1 MADTEEMRA
10 DTRLSPLA
18 AEAAHMP
25 RAEQE
30 AARRPSGE
38 RYLNREVSWLD
49 FNARVLSQAEDLGLP
64 LLERAKFLAIFSSN
78 LDEFFQVRVAGL
90 KDQVAA
96 DVGVPSPDGRSA
108 GQQLQEVR
116 TTLLGLVERLVAAY
130 DEVAG
135 DLAKNGI
142 DVVGMDD
149 LTEAQRAGL
158 DEVFHDRIFPVLT
171 PLAVDPSHPFPYISN
186 LSLNLAVIVAD
197 PQNGQ
202 RRFARVKVPPL
213 LPRFVGVPDAGPA
226 GGQER
231 STFVPLEQVIAVHL
245 DQLFPGMEVIEHHA
259 FRVTRNADLTLED
272 EEAEDLLA
280 LVEIELRRR
289 RFGRAVRLEV
299 GPSMTDEARRLLVR
313 ELELHPDDLYD
324 IPGPLDLTGLFALCG
339 LDRPDLKDPPH
350 NPATPRRLA
359 SSDDEPVDVFSVIRE
374 RDVLVHHPYE
384 SFGASVEAFIQQ
396 AANDPHVLAIKQ
408 TLYRTSSDSPIVK
421 SLIRAA
427 ERGKQVAALVELKA
441 RFDEQANVAWARA
454 LEEAGVHVVYGLVGL
469 KTHSKTALV
478 VRQEPDGIRRYVHIG
493 TGNYNSKTA
502 RIYEDIG
509 LLSADPDLG
518 ADLSDL
524 FNLLTGYSRQTVYR
538 RILLAPTTL
547 RSRIVKLIEVET
559 DAARSGRPGRVVF
572 KLNSLADP
580 KVIDALYEA
589 SDAGVEVDLIVRGI
603 CCLRPGV
610 PGLSER
616 IRVRSLVGRF
626 LEHSRI
632 YAFGDGDER
641 PVRYLIGSA
650 DMMPRNLDRRVEVCV
665 QVDEAEARKRLSQ
678 VLEINLA
685 DDTLSWTLGPD
696 GGWERVKQA
705 DPDNPCNAQVI
716 LADKAQH
723 RARRQPKEIVDEDSS
738 GAGDLLSYS

>member
-1 MADTEEMRA
+1 MANTEELTV

-18 AEAAHMP
+18 AEAADMP

-30 AARRPSGE
+30 AALSPSGD
-38 RYLNREVSWLD
+38 RYLNRELSWLD
-49 FNARVLSQAEDLGLP
+49 FNARVLALAEDPEAP
-64 LLERAKFLAIFSSN
+64 LLERAKFLAIFASN
-78 LDEFFQVRVAGL
+78 LDEFFQVRIAGL

-96 DVGVPSPDGRSA
+96 NVSIPSPDGRTP
-108 GQQLQEVR
+108 GQQLDEVR
-116 TTLLGLVERLVAAY
+116 TAVVDLVDRHVTAY
-130 DEVAG
+130 A
-135 DLAKNGI
+135 DLAKGLAGHGI
-142 DVVGMDD
+142 EIVHIDEVTD
-149 LTEAQRAGL
+149 AQR
-158 DEVFHDRIFPVLT
+158 DELNRVFEDRIFPVLT

-197 PQNGQ
+197 AQTGQ

-213 LPRFVGVPDAGPA
+213 LPRFVAVEDSQHNGAA
-226 GGQER
+226 R
-231 STFVPLEQVIAVHL
+231 ATFVPLEQLIAAHL
-245 DQLFPGMEVIEHHA
+245 NRLFSGMEVLEHHA

-272 EEAEDLLA
+272 EEADDLLA

-289 RFGRAVRLEV
+289 RFGRAVRVEV
-299 GPSMTDEARRLLVR
+299 EPSMTGEVRELLVR
-313 ELELHPDDLYD
+313 ELELDPDDLYD
-324 IPGPLDLTGLFALCG
+324 VPGPLDLSGLSALAA
-339 LDRPDLKDPPH
+339 LDRRDLKDAPH
-350 NPATPRRLA
+350 KPATPRRLSA
-359 SSDDEPVDVFSVIRE
+359 RDDEPVDLFEVIRE

-384 SFGASVEAFIQQ
+384 SFTASVEAFIKQ
-396 AANDPHVLAIKQ
+396 AASDPHVLAIKQ

-509 LLSADPDLG
+509 LLSCDPDLG
-518 ADLSDL
+518 ADLTDL
-524 FNLLTGYSRQTVYR
+524 FNLLTGYSRQTRYR
-538 RILLAPTTL
+538 KILLAPTSL
-547 RSRIVKLIEVET
+547 RNRIVELIGAEAE
-559 DAARSGRPGRVVF
+559 AARQGGSGRIVM
-572 KLNSLADP
+572 KMNSLVDP
-580 KVIDALYEA
+580 KVIDALYDA
-589 SDAGVEVDLIVRGI
+589 SAAGAEVDLIVRGI

-610 PGLSER
+610 AGLSER
-616 IRVRSLVGRF
+616 IRVKSIVGRF

-632 YAFGDGDER
+632 YAFGDGEAR

-665 QVDEAEARKRLSQ
+665 QVDEAEARKRLAE
-678 VLEINLA
+678 VLEANLT
-685 DDTLSWTLGPD
+685 DDRLSWSLGPQ
-696 GGWERVKQA
+696 GRWERIEPK
-705 DPDNPCNAQVI
+705 DPDHPFNAHVF
-716 LADKAQH
+716 LAERTQK
-723 RARRQPKEIVDEDSS
+723 RARRRREEVAEATPLRSHR
-738 GAGDLLSYS
+738 

>member
-1 MADTEEMRA
+1 MADTEEKTL

-18 AEAAHMP
+18 AELADLP

-30 AARRPSGE
+30 AALRPSGE
-38 RYLNREVSWLD
+38 RYLNRELSWLD
-49 FNARVLSQAEDLGLP
+49 FNARVLAQAEQGDLP
-64 LLERAKFLAIFSSN
+64 LLERAKFLAIFANN
-78 LDEFFQVRVAGL
+78 LDEFFQVRIAGL

-96 DVGVPSPDGRSA
+96 DVGVPSPDGRTP
-108 GQQLQEVR
+108 GEQLQEVR
-116 TTLLGLVERLVAAY
+116 TALVGLVKRHVAAY
-130 DEVAG
+130 QEVSAS
-135 DLAKNGI
+135 LVTHGI
-142 DVVGMDD
+142 EVVRIEEVGARQR
-149 LTEAQRAGL
+149 EAL
-158 DEVFHDRIFPVLT
+158 DQVFHDRIFPVLT

-186 LSLNLAVIVAD
+186 LSLNLAVIVGD
-197 PQNGQ
+197 PHTGQ

-213 LPRFVGVPDAGPA
+213 LPRFVAVPGDDDRQG
-226 GGQER
+226 R
-231 STFVPLEQVIAVHL
+231 STFVPLEQLIAVHL
-245 DQLFPGMEVIEHHA
+245 DRLFPGMEAVEHHA

-272 EEAEDLLA
+272 EEADDLLA

-289 RFGRAVRLEV
+289 RFGRAVRVEV
-299 GPSMTDEARRLLVR
+299 EPSMTDEVRELLVR

-324 IPGPLDLTGLFALCG
+324 IPGPLDLTGLFALCA

-350 NPATPRRLA
+350 VPATPRRLT
-359 SSDDEPVDVFSVIRE
+359 SSDDEPLDIFAVLRE

-384 SFGASVEAFIQQ
+384 SFAASVEAFIQQ
-396 AANDPHVLAIKQ
+396 AAVDPHVLTIKQ

-502 RIYEDIG
+502 RTYEDIG
-509 LLSADPDLG
+509 LLSSDPDLG
-518 ADLSDL
+518 ADLTDL
-524 FNLLTGYSRQTVYR
+524 FNLLTGYSRQTRYR
-538 RILLAPTTL
+538 KILLAPTTL
-547 RSRIVKLIEVET
+547 RNRIIELVE
-559 DAARSGRPGRVVF
+559 AEAGVARDGGPGRVVF
-572 KLNSLADP
+572 KMNSLVDP
-580 KVIDALYEA
+580 KVIEALYRA
-589 SDAGVEVDLIVRGI
+589 SNAGVEIDLVVRGI

-632 YAFGDGDER
+632 YAFGDGEEH

-665 QVDEAEARKRLSQ
+665 QIDEPESRKRLAE
-678 VLEINLA
+678 VLASNLS
-685 DDTLSWTLGPD
+685 DDCLAWTLGPD
-696 GGWERVKQA
+696 GTWQRVEPA
-705 DPDNPCNAQVI
+705 DPAQRHNTQSF
-716 LADKAQH
+716 LAERTQR
-723 RARRQPKEIVDEDSS
+723 RARRQSEEATSS
-738 GAGDLLSYS
+738 EPLLQRR

>member
-1 MADTEEMRA
+1 MTDTEELTV

-18 AEAAHMP
+18 AEAADVP

-30 AARRPSGE
+30 AALRPSGD
-38 RYLNREVSWLD
+38 RYLNRELSWLD
-49 FNARVLSQAEDLGLP
+49 FNARVLAQAEDPESP
-64 LLERAKFLAIFSSN
+64 LLERAKFLAIFANN

-96 DVGVPSPDGRSA
+96 DVGVPSPDGRNPKEQLEQLRSA
-108 GQQLQEVR
+108 VVD
-116 TTLLGLVERLVAAY
+116 LVERNVAAY
-130 DEVAG
+130 G
-135 DLAKNGI
+135 DLAKGLATHGI
-142 DVVGMDD
+142 EVVQIDQVSD
-149 LTEAQRAGL
+149 PQRAEL
-158 DEVFHDRIFPVLT
+158 NRVFEDRIFPVLT

-197 PQNGQ
+197 AHTGQ

-213 LPRFVGVPDAGPA
+213 LPRFVAVADNQSDGAA
-226 GGQER
+226 AR
-231 STFVPLEQVIAVHL
+231 STFVPLEQLIAAHL
-245 DQLFPGMEVIEHHA
+245 DRLFHGMEVVEHHA

-272 EEAEDLLA
+272 EEADDLLA

-289 RFGRAVRLEV
+289 RFGRAVRVEV
-299 GPSMTDEARRLLVR
+299 EPSMTVEVRELLVR

-324 IPGPLDLTGLFALCG
+324 IPGPLDLSGLWALYA
-339 LDRPDLKDPPH
+339 LERSDLKDPPH
-350 NPATPRRLA
+350 HPATPRRLIPP
-359 SSDDEPVDVFSVIRE
+359 DDEPLDIFEVIRE

-384 SFGASVEAFIQQ
+384 SFTATVEAFIQQ
-396 AANDPHVLAIKQ
+396 AAADPHVLAIKQ

-493 TGNYNSKTA
+493 TGNYNSNTA
-502 RIYEDIG
+502 RIYEDLG
-509 LLSADPDLG
+509 LLSCDPDLG
-518 ADLSDL
+518 ADLTDL
-524 FNLLTGYSRQTVYR
+524 FNLLTGYSRQTRYR
-538 RILLAPTTL
+538 RIILAPTDL
-547 RSRIVKLIEVET
+547 RIRIIELIGDEVDASRRG
-559 DAARSGRPGRVVF
+559 ARGRVVM
-572 KLNSLADP
+572 KMNSLVDP
-580 KVIDALYEA
+580 KVIEALYAA
-589 SDAGVEVDLIVRGI
+589 SEAGVEVDLVVRGI

-610 PGLSER
+610 PGLSEH
-616 IRVRSLVGRF
+616 IRVKSIVGRF

-632 YAFGDGDER
+632 YAFGDGEER

-665 QVDEAEARKRLSQ
+665 QVDDHHARERLAE
-678 VLEINLA
+678 VLEANLA
-685 DDTLSWTLGPD
+685 DDRLSWTLGPD
-696 GGWERVKQA
+696 GRWARV
-705 DPDNPCNAQVI
+705 DPDDPEHPGNAQLF
-716 LADKAQH
+716 LAERTQK
-723 RARRQPKEIVDEDSS
+723 RARRRREEAVEAAP
-738 GAGDLLSYS
+738 LRTHR

>member
-1 MADTEEMRA
+1 MADTEEKTL

-18 AEAAHMP
+18 AELADLP
-25 RAEQE
+25 RAEEE
-30 AARRPSGE
+30 AALRPSGE

-49 FNARVLSQAEDLGLP
+49 FNARVLAQAEQADLP
-64 LLERAKFLAIFSSN
+64 LLERAKFLAIFANN
-78 LDEFFQVRVAGL
+78 LDEFFQVRIAGL

-96 DVGVPSPDGRSA
+96 DVGVPSPDGRTP
-108 GQQLQEVR
+108 GEQLQEVR
-116 TTLLGLVERLVAAY
+116 TALLGLVERHVAAY
-130 DEVAG
+130 REVSASLVG
-135 DLAKNGI
+135 HGI
-142 DVVGMDD
+142 EVVRIEDVGARQR
-149 LTEAQRAGL
+149 EAL
-158 DEVFHDRIFPVLT
+158 DKVFHDRIFPVLT

-186 LSLNLAVIVAD
+186 LSLNLAVIVGD
-197 PQNGQ
+197 PHSGQ

-213 LPRFVGVPDAGPA
+213 LPRFVAVL
-226 GGQER
+226 GGDDDGRKGR
-231 STFVPLEQVIAVHL
+231 STFVPLEQLIAVHL
-245 DQLFPGMEVIEHHA
+245 DRLFPGMEAVEHHA

-272 EEAEDLLA
+272 EEADDLLA

-289 RFGRAVRLEV
+289 RFGRAVRVEV
-299 GPSMTDEARRLLVR
+299 EPSMTDEVRELLVR

-324 IPGPLDLTGLFALCG
+324 VPGPLDLTGLFALYA

-350 NPATPRRLA
+350 VPATPRRLT
-359 SSDDEPVDVFSVIRE
+359 SSDDEPVDIFAVLRE

-384 SFGASVEAFIQQ
+384 SFAASVEAFIQQ
-396 AANDPHVLAIKQ
+396 AAVDPHVLTIKQ

-502 RIYEDIG
+502 RTYEDIG
-509 LLSADPDLG
+509 LLSSDPDLG
-518 ADLSDL
+518 ADLTDL
-524 FNLLTGYSRQTVYR
+524 FNLLTGYSRQTRYR
-538 RILLAPTTL
+538 KILLAPTTL
-547 RSRIVKLIEVET
+547 RNRIIELIEAE
-559 DAARSGRPGRVVF
+559 AAVARDGGPGRVVF
-572 KLNSLADP
+572 KMNSLVDP
-580 KVIDALYEA
+580 KVIEALYRA
-589 SDAGVEVDLIVRGI
+589 SNAGVEIDLIVRGI
-603 CCLRPGV
+603 CCLRPGM
-610 PGLSER
+610 PRLSER

-632 YAFGDGDER
+632 YAFGDGEEH

-665 QVDEAEARKRLSQ
+665 QIDEPESRKRLAE
-678 VLEINLA
+678 VLASNLS
-685 DDTLSWTLGPD
+685 DDCLAWTLGPD
-696 GGWERVKQA
+696 GTWQRVEPA
-705 DPDNPCNAQVI
+705 DPAQRHNAQTF
-716 LADKAQH
+716 LAERTQR
-723 RARRQPKEIVDEDSS
+723 RARRQRKEATAS
-738 GAGDLLSYS
+738 GPLLQRR

>member
-1 MADTEEMRA
+1 MADTEEKTL

-18 AEAAHMP
+18 AELADLP

-30 AARRPSGE
+30 AALRPSGE

-49 FNARVLSQAEDLGLP
+49 FNARVLAQAEEPDLP
-64 LLERAKFLAIFSSN
+64 LLERAKFLAIFANN
-78 LDEFFQVRVAGL
+78 LDEFFQVRIAGL

-96 DVGVPSPDGRSA
+96 DVGVPSPDGRTP
-108 GQQLQEVR
+108 GEQLQEVR
-116 TTLLGLVERLVAAY
+116 TALLGLVERHVAA
-130 DEVAG
+130 DREVSASLVG
-135 DLAKNGI
+135 HGI
-142 DVVGMDD
+142 EVVRIEDVGAHQR
-149 LTEAQRAGL
+149 EAL
-158 DEVFHDRIFPVLT
+158 DQVFHERIFPVLT

-186 LSLNLAVIVAD
+186 LSLNLAVIVGD
-197 PQNGQ
+197 PHSGQ

-213 LPRFVGVPDAGPA
+213 LPRFVAVP
-226 GGQER
+226 GGDDDGLKGR
-231 STFVPLEQVIAVHL
+231 FTFVPLEQLIAVHL
-245 DQLFPGMEVIEHHA
+245 DRLFPGMEVVEHHA

-272 EEAEDLLA
+272 EEADDLLA

-289 RFGRAVRLEV
+289 RFGRAVRVEV
-299 GPSMTDEARRLLVR
+299 EPSMTDEVRELLVR

-324 IPGPLDLTGLFALCG
+324 VPGPLDLTGLFALYA

-350 NPATPRRLA
+350 VPATPRRLT
-359 SSDDEPVDVFSVIRE
+359 SNDDEPVDIFAVLRE

-384 SFGASVEAFIQQ
+384 SFAASVEAFIQQ
-396 AANDPHVLAIKQ
+396 AAVDPHVLTIKQ

-502 RIYEDIG
+502 RTYEDIG
-509 LLSADPDLG
+509 LLSSDPDLG
-518 ADLSDL
+518 ADLTDL
-524 FNLLTGYSRQTVYR
+524 FNLLTGYSRQTRYR
-538 RILLAPTTL
+538 KILLAPTTL
-547 RSRIVKLIEVET
+547 RNRIIELIEAEAGV
-559 DAARSGRPGRVVF
+559 ARDGGPGRVVF
-572 KLNSLADP
+572 KMNSLVDP
-580 KVIDALYEA
+580 RVIEALYRA
-589 SDAGVEVDLIVRGI
+589 SNAGVEIDLVVRGI

-610 PGLSER
+610 PGLSEG

-632 YAFGDGDER
+632 YAFGDGEEH

-665 QVDEAEARKRLSQ
+665 QIDEPESRKRLAE
-678 VLEINLA
+678 VLASNLS
-685 DDTLSWTLGPD
+685 DDCLAWTLGPD
-696 GGWERVKQA
+696 GTWQRVEPA
-705 DPDNPCNAQVI
+705 DPAQRHNTQTF
-716 LADKAQH
+716 LAERTQR
-723 RARRQPKEIVDEDSS
+723 RARRQRKEATVS
-738 GAGDLLSYS
+738 GPLLQRR